1 MDSQMLNFKRNALL
15 GNISGQPLCAD
26 FKSAW
31 RKCGD
36 DKEELVRLVL
46 QQQSQPFF
54 ATACNMGLGLTKD
67 YVLENFGEFI
77 NGKRTFEDVEG
88 VSGYTYQLYVGHNQ
102 DFDITADVTSLMW
115 CDSPQVVVAQTKC
128 PTIYISNGSNVHLV
142 CDGFNTIN
150 VKLFDDSRVTIED
163 CDENSEIIVYKYG
176 NRAEVEQGKFCLGRV
191 KIFIKTLRL

>member
-1 MDSQMLNFKRNALL
+1 MLNFKRNALL

-36 DKEELVRLVL
+36 NKEELVRLVL

-67 YVLENFGEFI
+67 YILENFGEFI

-88 VSGYTYQLYVGHNQ
+88 VKGYTYQLYVGHNQ
-102 DFDITADVTSLMW
+102 DFGITADVTSLMW

-128 PTIYISNGSNVHLV
+128 PTIYISNNSNIHLV

-163 CDENSEIIVYKYG
+163 CDENSEVIVYKYS